1 MEEHFNDN
9 YMESR
14 RYPKATFKGLI
25 EKFDLKTYPLMQN
38 ILYQRKNNEHGKS
51 KISAS
56 LQKIKSIHRT
66 RINIRFHLN
75 SDNYDSKFLM
85 S

>member
-25 EKFDLKTYPLMQN
+25 EKFDLKN
-38 ILYQRKNNEHGKS
+38 ISSDAKLYYIKGKITMHGKS
-51 KISAS
+51 KYPRPC
-56 LQKIKSIHRT
+56 K
-66 RINIRFHLN
+66 N
-75 SDNYDSKFLM
+75 
-85 S
+85 

>member
-25 EKFDLKTYPLMQN
+25 EKFDLKH
-38 ILYQRKNNEHGKS
+38 IL
-51 KISAS
+51 
-56 LQKIKSIHRT
+56 
-66 RINIRFHLN
+66 
-75 SDNYDSKFLM
+75 
-85 S
+85 

>member
-25 EKFDLKTYPLMQN
+25 EKFDLHTLMQN
-38 ILYQRKNNEHGKS
+38 YIIS
-51 KISAS
+51 KE
-56 LQKIKSIHRT
+56 K
-66 RINIRFHLN
+66 
-75 SDNYDSKFLM
+75 
-85 S
+85 

>member
-25 EKFDLKTYPLMQN
+25 ENSKKTYPLMQN
-38 ILYQRKNNEHGKS
+38 YIIS
-51 KISAS
+51 KE
-56 LQKIKSIHRT
+56 K
-66 RINIRFHLN
+66 
-75 SDNYDSKFLM
+75 
-85 S
+85 

>member
-38 ILYQRKNNEHGKS
+38 YIIKGKITMHGKS
-51 KISAS
+51 KNIRVPAK
-56 LQKIKSIHRT
+56 LKKIHRT
-66 RINIRFHLN
+66 RINIRFHL
-75 SDNYDSKFLM
+75 KL
-85 S
+85 

>member
-1 MEEHFNDN
+1 MEEHFND

-38 ILYQRKNNEHGKS
+38 YIIS
-51 KISAS
+51 KE
-56 LQKIKSIHRT
+56 K
-66 RINIRFHLN
+66 
-75 SDNYDSKFLM
+75 
-85 S
+85 

>member
-38 ILYQRKNNEHGKS
+38 YIIKEKTMHGKS
-51 KISAS
+51 KYPR
-56 LQKIKSIHRT
+56 QK
-66 RINIRFHLN
+66 
-75 SDNYDSKFLM
+75 
-85 S
+85 